1 MHRPPSLQE
10 LPASLGRLQRLKLL
24 QLDSNQISGL
34 PPTVL
39 RDCSA
44 LVGGWWGRLSAAA
57 AATEAAVLCCACF
70 ASSMIKRK
78 QRGQTQC
85 AYLGQRHASQTV

>member
-1 MHRPPSLQE
+1 MRRLPCLQE

-44 LVGGWWGRLSAAA
+44 LVGGWVAGGAGWVLQQLPRTPRAVRRMLLQAA
-57 AATEAAVLCCACF
+57 
-70 ASSMIKRK
+70 
-78 QRGQTQC
+78 
-85 AYLGQRHASQTV
+85 